1 VQLFRYANK
10 LNLTTATL
18 APSCCRKQDK
28 ATANPEATAHAAM
41 AVDAAAGAAA
51 DNNDDD
57 DMPLLFRD
65 TLPRNF
71 LSSAAVAALT
81 SFTEDG
87 DAEHIKPESMQTS
100 RRAAAAHR
108 KARQQAASPY
118 SRPGGDKQQ
127 RKSKHASAGEAQV
140 LLSMWKI

>member
-1 VQLFRYANK
+1 MIVVNAG
-10 LNLTTATL
+10 T
-18 APSCCRKQDK
+18 
-28 ATANPEATAHAAM
+28 EV
-41 AVDAAAGAAA
+41 AVD
-51 DNNDDD
+51 DNDDD

-100 RRAAAAHR
+100 RRTVAAHR

-127 RKSKHASAGEAQV
+127 KRKHASAGEAQV

>member
-1 VQLFRYANK
+1 
-10 LNLTTATL
+10 
-18 APSCCRKQDK
+18 
-28 ATANPEATAHAAM
+28 M
-41 AVDAAAGAAA
+41 AVETAAEAGGAV
-51 DNNDDD
+51 DDNDDD

-100 RRAAAAHR
+100 RRTVAAHR

-118 SRPGGDKQQ
+118 SRPGGDKQE
-127 RKSKHASAGEAQV
+127 RRSKHASAGEAQV

>member
-1 VQLFRYANK
+1 VLHKQGESDSK
-10 LNLTTATL
+10 LGGN
-18 APSCCRKQDK
+18 
-28 ATANPEATAHAAM
+28 AHAEM
-41 AVDAAAGAAA
+41 AVEPTVAEPAA
-51 DNNDDD
+51 DDDNDDD
-57 DMPLLFRD
+57 NMPLLFRQS
-65 TLPRNF
+65 LPRNF

-87 DAEHIKPESMQTS
+87 DAEHIMPESLQTS
-100 RRAAAAHR
+100 RRTVAANR

-118 SRPGGDKQQ
+118 SRPGGDKQ